1 MSQRMDDMDRM
12 MEPMRQRIVRQE
24 ELLREIAAMTIDG
37 EEVDGEAYIQKS
49 DDAVET
55 LGRIIEEARQLA

>member
-12 MEPMRQRIVRQE
+12 MELMRQRIVRQE
-24 ELLREIAAMTIDG
+24 KLLREIATMTIDG

>member
-24 ELLREIAAMTIDG
+24 KLLREIATMTIDG

>member
-24 ELLREIAAMTIDG
+24 ELLRELLAAAKGIQDVSKTYYMELNWATELEALDAAIAKAEG
-37 EEVDGEAYIQKS
+37 
-49 DDAVET
+49 
-55 LGRIIEEARQLA
+55 